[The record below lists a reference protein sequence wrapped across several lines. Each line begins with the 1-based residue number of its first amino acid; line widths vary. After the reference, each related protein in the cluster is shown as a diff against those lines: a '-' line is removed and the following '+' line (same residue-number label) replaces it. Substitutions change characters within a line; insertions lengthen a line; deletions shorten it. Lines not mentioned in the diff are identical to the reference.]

1 MPEYEANPAEGLIG
15 VPSSVPSSVPTSIP
29 GTPLTAPTFHP
40 AGGEPI
46 VDPTAAGFDETTEP
60 IASDASNGRFL
71 SMKNRYLISAI
82 VSGAILVGVV
92 LIKQHKVKPHA
103 LSVASADD
111 ASKDPKNDDQADD
124 KNASDE
130 KTSDIDN
137 KNTPHA
143 SNPTSNGGESAKG
156 SEHDSAIAPNSEEP
170 VVIASNDESQPASSS
185 QTPSDPRPDP
195 AAIPA
200 SIDES
205 KPGERSTAA
214 NGDQKPSTDKNTT
227 GSSTSTESAKTN
239 DDAKIAETSA
249 KESPKKPQDKAAD
262 PPAAPNPEN
271 AQANTQTSLSSN
283 NSSVDTKQGVDN
295 RPSKGDDSQAK
306 SAEASIVAAN
316 EAPVV
321 APPSADPIAPAPV
334 PAGSSGPLPA
344 PPPSPASNELPPAA
358 APQPATIDS
367 PNTPAN
373 DQKQAAPPI
382 AQNPVEPPN
391 SNDQKPLAPPIAQN
405 PVEPP
410 NSNDQKQAAQPL
422 AQNPDEPKPTTAVPA
437 VQSTRNESFPVNA
450 KENRNSIDVN
460 SSNPVAPPPA
470 DKIDPA
476 QPNPAAFDR
485 GSANAIVN
493 DPSRDS
499 RTEPSAES
507 THANPLNHNPA
518 DPSPSRSIDSSAMN
532 TGDWIPIPN
541 ATGRRDLL
549 AANDREFGS
558 SLNEN
563 PVRSSDTIV
572 SQPSSPPAA
581 TIVTHA
587 SNPPAATAEANES
600 NDEAT
605 DSDVDSREPIRHVVE
620 RGENF
625 WTISRLY
632 YDSGRYYKALWA
644 ANRDRVPAIDR
655 LYVGTALRIPPPE
668 ALDPALIEPPAGLAP
683 LPDRSNRVG
692 IAKKS
697 GSTRG
702 GSIARVSSDRLDDQ
716 DERAEPIAEPTEIR
730 STVRR
735 PKRRVSFEDMPEGPI
750 PQKYVVKRYDTIRSI
765 ARDMLGDVAR
775 SREILEMNKD
785 LIDDPDNLPVGR
797 TILLPEDARPR
808 RILR

>member
-15 VPSSVPSSVPTSIP
+15 VPSSVPTSIP

-46 VDPTAAGFDETTEP
+46 VVPTAAGFDETTEP
-60 IASDASNGRFL
+60 IESAASNGRFL

-111 ASKDPKNDDQADD
+111 ASKDPKTDKQATD

-130 KTSDIDN
+130 KPSDIDK
-137 KNTPHA
+137 KNTPPSSTQTA
-143 SNPTSNGGESAKG
+143 NGGESAKG
-156 SEHDSAIAPNSEEP
+156 SERDAAIAPNSEEP
-170 VVIASNDESQPASSS
+170 VVIATNDESQPASAS
-185 QTPSDPRPDP
+185 QSPSDPRPDP
-195 AAIPA
+195 SAIPA

-227 GSSTSTESAKTN
+227 GSSTPTDPAKTN

-249 KESPKKPQDKAAD
+249 KESPKNPQDKSAE

-295 RPSKGDDSQAK
+295 RPSKGDNSPAK
-306 SAEASIVAAN
+306 SAETSTVAAN

-373 DQKQAAPPI
+373 DQKPAAQPITQNPVEPPNSNDQKPIAPPI

-391 SNDQKPLAPPIAQN
+391 SNDQKPIAPPIAQN
-405 PVEPP
+405 PVE
-410 NSNDQKQAAQPL
+410 Q
-422 AQNPDEPKPTTAVPA
+422 KPTISVPA
-437 VQSTRNESFPVNA
+437 VQSTRNDSSSVNA
-450 KENRNSIDVN
+450 KENHNFIDVN
-460 SSNPVAPPPA
+460 SSNPVAPTPPA
-470 DKIDPA
+470 DKIDPQ

-485 GSANAIVN
+485 GSANAILN
-493 DPSRDS
+493 DPARDS
-499 RTEPSAES
+499 RTEPSADS
-507 THANPLNHNPA
+507 TRANPLNHNPA
-518 DPSPSRSIDSSAMN
+518 DRSPARSIDTSAMN
-532 TGDWIPIPN
+532 AGDWIPIPN
-541 ATGRRDLL
+541 ATGRSDLL

-563 PVRSSDTIV
+563 PVRSSDANV
-572 SQPSSPPAA
+572 SQPSAPPAA
-581 TIVTHA
+581 TIVPHA
-587 SNPPAATAEANES
+587 SNPPAASAEEKES

-692 IAKKS
+692 VAKKS

-716 DERAEPIAEPTEIR
+716 DERAERIAEPTEIR

-735 PKRRVSFEDMPEGPI
+735 PKRRVSFEDIPEGPI

-775 SREILEMNKD
+775 SREILELNKD
-785 LIDDPDNLPVGR
+785 LIDDSDNLPVGR